1 MPFTIGERD
10 YINTTAKQQFA
21 NQGTGFDKDAG
32 SFTSRTTDLFNNTW
46 SGLSHNTFF
55 TNLIGL
61 TQKEKFEAEEGYN
74 PFEDQDIKMFNFDM
88 NPFIHS
94 QSKAQSKAIAN
105 HILYRSKMANSPAY
119 VMGSFLGY
127 LFDPSTLLLGYGK
140 IPQALM
146 KGSLARKTGK
156 FMGVNSIEEAIKQQN
171 DPARTDFESYM
182 TIGASAV
189 IPSIFQ
195 GLKHLGNTRDNT
207 KTIFEYNLIK
217 DYSEK
222 ATRSSK
228 IKNDVVDATFKD
240 VDDVL
245 QIESKFIDDT
255 VDIVDDFSKGRGT
268 FFRGEGGGRFKVEAV
283 GGNVFGDALYLAPT
297 KSVAKFHGKNIKT
310 INVNLKNPLIL
321 KTDKDLNNILITAG
335 IKPMVEG
342 VLDPPTKSFAGI
354 KGKGKH
360 KFLEFDKGTT
370 KESLDQLKKW
380 LINNQYDG
388 VVVDIGRRTGTK
400 ADFNKIS
407 AIKEKGHLTLAKLFS
422 HDQII
427 SFQTKTKT
435 QKENIDTIIVN
446 DLKKFAPETLE
457 AESTVGA
464 QQIPKGKNIKKEIEG
479 EKIQP
484 TGLGIFGEKSQFTPI
499 FDVLNNS
506 LLLSDKKMITRLTHT
521 PLAQMKNT
529 KEFGFEASEKSIDV
543 EADMFMHSHRLK
555 HIMTTYDL
563 YAKYLK
569 RVANKDIKFNEQ
581 LFFAGNKKKG
591 IIGFNEFRNAIGMQ
605 LFYGAKDFKP
615 NINGL
620 TISVPE
626 IQEGARAARE
636 FIYSPVGA
644 MADEYKM
651 FSIIPEKELLFWDE
665 IRKVVIKKAKK
676 TGDATIEFESKLNP
690 GEVKVFT
697 LDEIIAKVESLQR
710 RINHLDKYGG
720 LRENYVNRIWNKVAI
735 EKDVEGFKRA
745 ILQALEPDQKI
756 DINAFVQ
763 DILEQKP
770 YIRAHTAQGN
780 DADMFIFQSP
790 RYSRNV
796 RNRTLKM
803 KDYQLAE
810 QGFLE
815 LDVFGLA
822 DIYMRHMV
830 PDLFITKY
838 FGDPNAMG
846 FRVARGTNEEGMLK
860 SDDVF
865 YEDGLI
871 QIRDQY
877 EKLISKAK
885 TNKQQKEIRALEKR
899 MLKKLEDSR
908 DLVKGF
914 YGVSETPYSA
924 FSTGIKSAKVIN
936 NIVNL
941 TGLAQIADVGRTVM
955 MNGLTRTF
963 GGMMDGWE
971 KGMMNFRANGLKEGQ
986 TVGEALDM
994 YFSNRAS
1001 QLGNTQ
1007 DLFSNFSSRPDAILG
1022 RVENF
1027 TFKYVNLMSF
1037 WNQEMKGFYSSLA
1050 SSRISDV
1057 SLKWALQEGKIDLGG
1072 RKLAPFFTE
1081 KATDVELKNLA
1092 TLGIDLDKAVRIA
1105 REVLRVSEF
1114 GKYNIITKKDLWTDN
1129 IALDSLNYALKK
1141 DINIGIVTPGKGDT
1155 PLWMSTELG
1164 GLVSQYKKFA
1174 MGASQRVLMRG
1185 LQDSD
1190 SKFLMGLIMMTAI
1203 GMLIDKIRTE
1213 QYGQDYDKKSAVAKL
1228 TDGIDRSGV
1237 TGIFF
1242 DINNSVERM
1251 FHNRVGLRPLLGTNN
1266 PYGSDLADQ
1275 LGVVG
1280 GPNVGLIDKV
1290 FNIMYDVGS
1299 GGYDQHTASN
1309 VRRILP
1315 WQNVWYLDWLFDQAE
1330 EGMK

>member
-1 MPFTIGERD
+1 MPFSIGERD
-10 YINTTAKQQFA
+10 YINTTAKQRFR
-21 NQGTGFDKDAG
+21 NPNDGFDQDAG
-32 SFTSRTTDLFNNTW
+32 TFASRTTDLFNNTW
-46 SGLSHNTFF
+46 SGFNHKTFF

-140 IPQALM
+140 IAQVLM

-228 IKNDVVDATFKD
+228 IKDDVVDATFKD
-240 VDDVL
+240 VDDQIL
-245 QIESKFIDDT
+245 QIET
-255 VDIVDDFSKGRGT
+255 V
-268 FFRGEGGGRFKVEAV
+268 
-283 GGNVFGDALYLAPT
+283 
-297 KSVAKFHGKNIKT
+297 
-310 INVNLKNPLIL
+310 
-321 KTDKDLNNILITAG
+321 
-335 IKPMVEG
+335 
-342 VLDPPTKSFAGI
+342 
-354 KGKGKH
+354 
-360 KFLEFDKGTT
+360 
-370 KESLDQLKKW
+370 
-380 LINNQYDG
+380 
-388 VVVDIGRRTGTK
+388 
-400 ADFNKIS
+400 
-407 AIKEKGHLTLAKLFS
+407 
-422 HDQII
+422 
-427 SFQTKTKT
+427 
-435 QKENIDTIIVN
+435 IVN
-446 DLKKFAPETLE
+446 DLKRFAP
-457 AESTVGA
+457 ESTVGA
-464 QQIPKGKNIKKEIEG
+464 QQIPKSKNLKKEIEG

-484 TGLGIFGEKSQFTPI
+484 TGLNVLGEKSQFTPI

-506 LLLSDKKMITRLTHT
+506 LLLSDKKMVTRLTHS

-581 LFFAGNKKKG
+581 LFFAGNKQKG
-591 IIGFNEFRNAIGMQ
+591 IIGFTEFRNAIGMQ
-605 LFYGAKDFKP
+605 LFYGAKEFKP
-615 NINGL
+615 NINGQV
-620 TISVPE
+620 ISVPE

-636 FIYSPVGA
+636 FVYAPVGA

-651 FSIIPEKELLFWDE
+651 FSIIPERELLFWDE
-665 IRKVVIKKAKK
+665 IRKIVIKKAKK

-690 GEVKVFT
+690 SEVRVFT

-720 LRENYVNRIWNKVAI
+720 LRENYVNRIWNKTAI

-756 DINAFVQ
+756 NVDAFVR

-770 YIRAHTAQGN
+770 YVRAHTAQGN

-796 RNRTLKM
+796 RNRTLKFR
-803 KDYQLAE
+803 DHELAE

-846 FRVARGTNEEGMLK
+846 FRVPRGTNEEGMLK

-877 EKLISKAK
+877 EQLIAKAK
-885 TNKQQKEIRALEKR
+885 TTKKQKEIRALEKR
-899 MLKKLEDSR
+899 MLEKLEASR

-924 FSTGIKSAKVIN
+924 FSTAIKSAKVIN

-963 GGMMDGWE
+963 GGVMDGWE
-971 KGMMNFRANGLKEGQ
+971 KGLKSFRANGLKEGQ

-1057 SLKWALQEGKIDLGG
+1057 SLKYALQEGKIDLGT

-1081 KATDVELKNLA
+1081 KATDVEIKNLA

-1105 REVLRVSEF
+1105 KEVLRVSEF
-1114 GKYNIITKKDLWTDN
+1114 GKYNIVTKKDLWTDE
-1129 IALDSLNYALKK
+1129 IAVDSLNYALKK

-1155 PLWMSTELG
+1155 PLWMSKELG
-1164 GLVSQYKKFA
+1164 GLISQYKKFA
-1174 MGASQRVLMRG
+1174 MGATQRVLMRG

-1190 SKFLMGLIMMTAI
+1190 SKFLLGLIMMTAI

-1213 QYGQDYDKKSAVAKL
+1213 QYGNDYDKKSPVAKL

-1242 DINNSVERM
+1242 DLNNSIERM

-1275 LGVVG
+1275 LGVIG
-1280 GPNVGLIDKV
+1280 GPNVGLVDKV

-1299 GGYDQHTASN
+1299 GGYDQHTATN

>member
-1 MPFTIGERD
+1 MPFSIGERD
-10 YINTTAKQQFA
+10 YINTTAKQRFR
-21 NQGTGFDKDAG
+21 NPNDGFDRDAG
-32 SFTSRTTDLFNNTW
+32 TFASRTTDLFTDTWAGFNHNN
-46 SGLSHNTFF
+46 LF

-74 PFEDQDIKMFNFDM
+74 PFEDEDIKMFNFDL

-94 QSKAQSKAIAN
+94 QSKAQSKAIADQ
-105 HILYRSKMANSPAY
+105 ILYRSKYANSPAY

-140 IPQALM
+140 IPQM
-146 KGSLARKTGK
+146 VMRGSLARKTGK
-156 FMGVNSIEEAIKQQN
+156 FMGVNTIEEAIKQQN
-171 DPARTDFESYM
+171 DPVRTDFESYM
-182 TIGASAV
+182 VIGASAV

-195 GLKHLGNTRDNT
+195 ALKHLGNARDNI
-207 KTIFEYNLIK
+207 KVIDEYNLIK
-217 DYSEK
+217 DYSETVTK
-222 ATRSSK
+222 SSK
-228 IKNDVVDATFKD
+228 IKEDFVDATFKD
-240 VDDVL
+240 VDDIL
-245 QIESKFIDDT
+245 QIETKNIPPKKIDPFDDIVPSTKVNSLDNIMPSTKIDDTDEIWKLEWDIGTLKNPWVSKEQKIINEKKIKILRKKIKILKKQNKKFIDD
-255 VDIVDDFSKGRGT
+255 
-268 FFRGEGGGRFKVEAV
+268 
-283 GGNVFGDALYLAPT
+283 
-297 KSVAKFHGKNIKT
+297 
-310 INVNLKNPLIL
+310 
-321 KTDKDLNNILITAG
+321 
-335 IKPMVEG
+335 
-342 VLDPPTKSFAGI
+342 
-354 KGKGKH
+354 
-360 KFLEFDKGTT
+360 
-370 KESLDQLKKW
+370 
-380 LINNQYDG
+380 
-388 VVVDIGRRTGTK
+388 
-400 ADFNKIS
+400 
-407 AIKEKGHLTLAKLFS
+407 
-422 HDQII
+422 
-427 SFQTKTKT
+427 
-435 QKENIDTIIVN
+435 KENIETIILN
-446 DLKKFAPETLE
+446 DIKKFAPETLE

-464 QQIPKGKNIKKEIEG
+464 KQIPKDKKSIKKEIEG

-484 TGLGIFGEKSQFTPI
+484 TGLGIFGEKSQYTPI

-506 LLLSDKKMITRLTHT
+506 LLLSDKKMITRLTAT
-521 PLAQMKNT
+521 PLAQIKNT
-529 KEFGFEASEKSIDV
+529 KEFGFEASGKSIDV
-543 EADMFMHSHRLK
+543 ESEMFMHTHRLK

-591 IIGFNEFRNAIGMQ
+591 IIGFTEFRNAVGMQ
-605 LFYGAKDFKP
+605 LFYGSKEFKP
-615 NINGL
+615 NINGQV
-620 TISVPE
+620 ISVPE
-626 IQEGARAARE
+626 IQEAARAARE
-636 FIYSPVGA
+636 FIYAPVGKI
-644 MADEYKM
+644 ADEYKM
-651 FSIIPEKELLFWDE
+651 FSIIPEKELLFWE
-665 IRKVVIKKAKK
+665 GVAKSLRRKNETSITFK
-676 TGDATIEFESKLNP
+676 SKINE
-690 GEVKVFT
+690 GEERVYT
-697 LDEIIAKVESLQR
+697 LKQIQEQIESLQR
-710 RINHLDKYGG
+710 RIKHLDKFGG
-720 LRENYVNRIWNKVAI
+720 LRENYVNRVWNKTII
-735 EKDVEGFKRA
+735 EKDIEGFKRA
-745 ILQALEPDQKI
+745 LLQALEPNQKI
-756 DINAFVQ
+756 NVNKYVKE
-763 DILEQKP
+763 ILEQKP
-770 YIRAHTAQGN
+770 YIGSHTAQGN
-780 DADMFIFQSP
+780 EADMFVFKSP

-796 RNRTLKM
+796 RNRTIKFR
-803 KDYQLAE
+803 DYELAE
-810 QGFLE
+810 QGYLQ

-846 FRVARGTNEEGMLK
+846 FRVARGTNKEGMLK

-877 EKLISKAK
+877 MKLEEKAK
-885 TNKQQKEIRALEKR
+885 TNTKKKEIRELQKR
-899 MLKKLEDSR
+899 MLLKLESSR
-908 DLVKGF
+908 DLIKGF

-963 GGMMDGWE
+963 GGLMDGWE
-971 KGMMNFRANGLKEGQ
+971 KGLMNFRANGIKEGQ

-1027 TFKYVNLMSF
+1027 TFKYVNMMSF
-1037 WNQEMKGFYSSLA
+1037 WNQEMKGVYSFYSA
-1050 SSRISDV
+1050 SRTADV
-1057 SLKWALQEGKIDLGG
+1057 SLKYAIQEGRIDLGT
-1072 RKLAPFFTE
+1072 RKLTSFFTE
-1081 KATDVELKNLA
+1081 KATDVEIKNLA

-1105 REVLRVSEF
+1105 KEVLRVSEF
-1114 GKYNIITKKDLWTDN
+1114 GKYTIVTKKELWTDQ
-1129 IALDSLNYALKK
+1129 IALDAFNYALKK

-1164 GLVSQYKKFA
+1164 GLISQYKKFA
-1174 MGASQRVLMRG
+1174 MGATQRVLMKG
-1185 LQDSD
+1185 LQDRD
-1190 SKFLMGLIMMTAI
+1190 SKFLLGLIMMTAI

-1213 QYGQDYDKKSAVAKL
+1213 QLGQDYNKKNSIAKL

-1242 DINNSVERM
+1242 DINNSIERM
-1251 FHNRVGLRPLLGTNN
+1251 FHNQIGLRPFLGNGT

-1280 GPNVGLIDKV
+1280 GPNVGIVDKI
-1290 FNIMYDVGS
+1290 FNIAYDVGS

>member
-32 SFTSRTTDLFNNTW
+32 SFTSRTTDLISNTW
-46 SGLSHNTFF
+46 SGFNHNNFF

-156 FMGVNSIEEAIKQQN
+156 FMSVNSIEEAIKQQN

-240 VDDVL
+240 VDDKIL
-245 QIESKFIDDT
+245 QIET
-255 VDIVDDFSKGRGT
+255 VI
-268 FFRGEGGGRFKVEAV
+268 
-283 GGNVFGDALYLAPT
+283 
-297 KSVAKFHGKNIKT
+297 
-310 INVNLKNPLIL
+310 IN
-321 KTDKDLNNILITAG
+321 DLN
-335 IKPMVEG
+335 
-342 VLDPPTKSFAGI
+342 
-354 KGKGKH
+354 
-360 KFLEFDKGTT
+360 
-370 KESLDQLKKW
+370 
-380 LINNQYDG
+380 
-388 VVVDIGRRTGTK
+388 
-400 ADFNKIS
+400 
-407 AIKEKGHLTLAKLFS
+407 
-422 HDQII
+422 
-427 SFQTKTKT
+427 
-435 QKENIDTIIVN
+435 
-446 DLKKFAPETLE
+446 KFAP
-457 AESTVGA
+457 ESTVGA
-464 QQIPKGKNIKKEIEG
+464 RQIPKSRNFKKEIEG

-484 TGLGIFGEKSQFTPI
+484 TGLKVLGEKSQFTPI

-521 PLAQMKNT
+521 PLAQIKNT

-569 RVANKDIKFNEQ
+569 RVANKNIKFNEQ

-605 LFYGAKDFKP
+605 LFYGAKEFTP

-651 FSIIPEKELLFWDE
+651 FSIIPERELLFWDE

-676 TGDATIEFESKLNP
+676 TGDATIEFESKINP
-690 GEVKVFT
+690 GEIKIFT

-710 RINHLDKYGG
+710 RIKHLDKNGG

-803 KDYQLAE
+803 NDSQLAE

-963 GGMMDGWE
+963 GGMIDGWE

-1174 MGASQRVLMRG
+1174 MGATQRVLMRG

-1213 QYGQDYDKKSAVAKL
+1213 QYGQDYHKKSAVAKL